1 MSIASLRQQIREADA
16 AYRSG
21 APLMTDAEFDALV
34 KELRTVAPHAPELL
48 TPGGGTALLSLHNED
63 PDEFIDW
70 HAQLPSP
77 GVIVQPKIDGVA
89 LGLRYID
96 GTLVAA
102 WTRSGKCALQ
112 VAKLVRSIP
121 KTIQVLPGLTADGVV
136 EVHGELY
143 GLDFKQSTP
152 AAALRRKQPSGEG
165 LAFTAYRLQ
174 APPLPT
180 ELASQAAL
188 ARFGFDCPD
197 TLLCTKPQEVLALH
211 SRWLSG
217 DLFISW
223 PTDGIVIKALSHL
236 DQARLGA
243 TALAP
248 RWALAL
254 KR

>member
-1 MSIASLRQQIREADA
+1 MSVASLRQQIREADA

-21 APLMTDAEFDALV
+21 APLMTDAEFDALL
-34 KELRTVAPHAPELL
+34 KELRRVAPHAHELH

-63 PDEFIDW
+63 PDNFIDW

-77 GVIVQPKIDGVA
+77 GVIVQPKIDGCTLA
-89 LGLRYID
+89 LRYVD
-96 GTLVAA
+96 GILNAA
-102 WTRSGKCALQ
+102 WTRSGKSALH
-112 VAKLVRSIP
+112 VAELVRSIP
-121 KTIQVLPGLTADGVV
+121 TTIQVMDGLTADGVI

-152 AAALRRKQPSGEG
+152 AAALRRKQPSGAG
-165 LAFTAYRLQ
+165 LAFVAFRLQ
-174 APPLPT
+174 APTLPT

-217 DLFISW
+217 QLFTSW
-223 PTDGIVIKALSHL
+223 PTDGIVVKALSHL
-236 DQARLGA
+236 DQARLGSS
-243 TALAP
+243 ALAP